1 MRQGVTDI
9 KQWILMG
16 ITPVMMII
24 IGYLLNDKLVTIK
37 ETQEEL
43 SERLLRVEGLH
54 EQITINTTDI
64 GYLKESERENKEKL
78 EIHLAAVLP
87 EETKVKRR

>member
-1 MRQGVTDI
+1 MRQGATDI
-9 KQWILMG
+9 KLWILMG
-16 ITPVMMII
+16 ITPVMMLI
-24 IGYLLNDKLVTIK
+24 IGYLINDKLTTIDNR
-37 ETQEEL
+37 L
-43 SERLLRVEGLH
+43 SALENLQNQVS
-54 EQITINTTDI
+54 INTTDI

>member
-1 MRQGVTDI
+1 MRQGATDI

-16 ITPVMMII
+16 ITPVMMLI
-24 IGYLLNDKLVTIK
+24 IGYLINDKLTTIDNR
-37 ETQEEL
+37 L
-43 SERLLRVEGLH
+43 SALENLQNQVS
-54 EQITINTTDI
+54 INTTDI

>member
-1 MRQGVTDI
+1 
-9 KQWILMG
+9 
-16 ITPVMMII
+16 MINLQQLI
-24 IGYLLNDKLVTIK
+24 IDCSALENLQNQV
-37 ETQEEL
+37 
-43 SERLLRVEGLH
+43 
-54 EQITINTTDI
+54 TINTTDI

>member
-1 MRQGVTDI
+1 MRQGATDI
-9 KQWILMG
+9 KLWILIG
-16 ITPVMMII
+16 ITPVMMLI
-24 IGYLLNDKLVTIK
+24 IGYLINDKLTTIDNRRNFQAL
-37 ETQEEL
+37 ENLQNQ
-43 SERLLRVEGLH
+43 V
-54 EQITINTTDI
+54 TINTTDI

>member
-1 MRQGVTDI
+1 MRQGATDI
-9 KQWILMG
+9 KLWILMG
-16 ITPVMMII
+16 ITPVMMLI
-24 IGYLLNDKLVTIK
+24 IGYLINDKLTTIDNR
-37 ETQEEL
+37 L
-43 SERLLRVEGLH
+43 SALENLQNQV
-54 EQITINTTDI
+54 TINTTDI